1 MRLALFDST
10 TRYIIQGNLERLKS
24 TLLPMLN
31 TISLVMK
38 IARKKADTEE
48 IEEQRNLI
56 ESFIMTNQQT
66 EQKLNLL
73 LVDAADDVSP

>member
-1 MRLALFDST
+1 
-10 TRYIIQGNLERLKS
+10 GNLERLKS